1 MPRSVLTSLKILTA
15 VLVIA
20 LVGCGADRP
29 ERADTVRGPTPT
41 LQEDVEEA
49 DTLTQRQVESALLAV
64 EDMPTGWS
72 MDTPEDSDSEDV
84 IEPAECGALFEALDK
99 APDPVAKA
107 EAVFTAGGFGPF
119 LEHGVTAF
127 DESAADQLDQVVDTL
142 NQCPEFSSTDAEGVT
157 TEFTTAPLSFPN
169 LGDRT
174 LALRFQGS
182 TGGID
187 VVVDTIFI
195 AIGSN
200 GISLVVGGLVP
211 MEGAELESIATTAVE
226 KLNDAIDNA

>member
-1 MPRSVLTSLKILTA
+1 MPRNVLASLKILTM
-15 VLVIA
+15 VLVVA
-20 LVGCGADRP
+20 LAGCGADRP

-41 LQEDVEEA
+41 FQEDVEEA
-49 DTLTQRQVESALLAV
+49 VALTQRQLESALLTV

-72 MDTPEDSDSEDV
+72 VDTSEDSDSEDV
-84 IEPAECGALFEALDK
+84 VEPAECGALFETLDK

-107 EAVFTAGGFGPF
+107 EAAFTAGGLGPF
-119 LEHGVTAF
+119 LEHGVTSF
-127 DESAADQLDQVVDTL
+127 EESTADQLDLVVDTL

-187 VVVDTIFI
+187 VVVDALFI

-200 GISLVVGGLVP
+200 GISIVVGGLVP
-211 MEGAELESIATTAVE
+211 MEGQELESIATTAVE

>member
-1 MPRSVLTSLKILTA
+1 M
-15 VLVIA
+15 VLVVA
-20 LVGCGADRP
+20 LAGCGADRP

-49 DTLTQRQVESALLAV
+49 VALTQRQVESALLTV

-72 MDTPEDSDSEDV
+72 VDTSEDSDSEDV
-84 IEPAECGALFEALDK
+84 IEPAECEALFEALDK
-99 APDPVAKA
+99 ASDPVAKA
-107 EAVFTAGGFGPF
+107 EAAFTAGGFGPF
-119 LEHGVTAF
+119 LEHGVSAF
-127 DESAADQLDQVVDTL
+127 EESTADQLEQVVDTL
-142 NQCPEFSSTDAEGVT
+142 NQCPEFSSTDTEGVT

-169 LGDRT
+169 VGDRT

-187 VVVDTIFI
+187 VVVDALFI

-200 GISLVVGGLVP
+200 GISIVVGGLVP
-211 MEGAELESIATTAVE
+211 MKGEELESIATTAVE